1 MMFRADACNGRSKDP
16 KSSTFARFA
25 ATANL
30 QSAEAIM
37 KRTDMSEFESLL
49 PSGPFTRRDFI
60 GATLASGFALA
71 VRPVSAETIVTDD
84 DGLIATPVSIPV
96 ADGEIPAY
104 RAIPDG
110 AGPFP
115 VVLVVQEIFGVH
127 EHIRDLCRRLAK
139 QGYFAVAPALF
150 HRQGDPA
157 GVSDIPTILTTIV
170 SRVPDTQVISDL
182 DATVAW
188 AAAQAQADAARLAI
202 TGFCWGGRIVWLY
215 AAHNPALKAGVAWY
229 GRLQGDRTA
238 LQPAHPVDMAGEL
251 KAPVL
256 GLYGGADQGI
266 PPSSIEAMRDA
277 LKDTSV
283 KSEIVVYPDTPH
295 GFNADYRPSYRPDAA
310 RNGWERMLA
319 WFQQHGVAPR

>member
-1 MMFRADACNGRSKDP
+1 MW
-16 KSSTFARFA
+16 
-25 ATANL
+25 
-30 QSAEAIM
+30 
-37 KRTDMSEFESLL
+37 
-49 PSGPFTRRDFI
+49 
-60 GATLASGFALA
+60 
-71 VRPVSAETIVTDD
+71 
-84 DGLIATPVSIPV
+84 LIATPVSIPV

-170 SRVPDTQVISDL
+170 SRVPDAQVMSDL

-188 AAAQAQADAARLAI
+188 AKRSSKGDTNKLAI

-215 AAHNPALKAGVAWY
+215 AAHSRQVKAGVAWY
-229 GRLQGDRTA
+229 GRLVGSPDE
-238 LQPAHPVDMAGEL
+238 LHPTHPIDVAAQL

-256 GLYGGADQGI
+256 GLYGGKDTGI
-266 PPSSIEAMRDA
+266 PQDTVEKMRA
-277 LKDTSV
+277 AIKGAGG
-283 KSEIVVYPDTPH
+283 KSEIVVYPDAGH
-295 GFNADYRPSYRPDAA
+295 GFNADYRPGYDKSAA
-310 RNGWERMLA
+310 EDGMRRLRE
-319 WFQQHGVAPR
+319 WFKKYGAA